1 MLEKIQNCFKSE
13 KALYTK
19 HAKDEMERDRF
30 GAIKEEEVF
39 EAILNGKVIESYLED
54 EPYPSCLI
62 YGNTYANRPLHI
74 VCAYAKDVDKAIV
87 ITVYQPDSER
97 WVDFERRRI

>member
-1 MLEKIQNCFKSE
+1 MLEKIQNCFKLE

-19 HAKDEMERDRF
+19 HAKDEMERDGF

-39 EAILNGKVIESYLED
+39 EAILNGKVIESYMED
-54 EPYPSCLI
+54 EPYPSSLI
-62 YGNTYANRPLHI
+62 YGNTHANRPLHI

-97 WVDFERRRI
+97 WVDFERRRV